1 MVDILFPTSEV
12 SDMLPNQMV
21 KSLLGKMIRV
31 EMKGEEHELVGR
43 LEGVDEY
50 MNLFLTNAME
60 CKGNEK
66 IRNLGEIILRGNNVV
81 LIRPE

>member
-1 MVDILFPTSEV
+1 
-12 SDMLPNQMV
+12 MLPNQMV

-60 CKGNEK
+60 CKGDEK

>member
-1 MVDILFPTSEV
+1 
-12 SDMLPNQMV
+12 MLPNQMV
-21 KSLLGKMIRV
+21 RSLLGKMIRV

-60 CKGNEK
+60 CKRDEK

>member
-1 MVDILFPTSEV
+1 VVDILFPTSEV

>member
-1 MVDILFPTSEV
+1 
-12 SDMLPNQMV
+12 
-21 KSLLGKMIRV
+21 
-31 EMKGEEHELVGR
+31 R

-60 CKGNEK
+60 CKGDEK

>member
-1 MVDILFPTSEV
+1 
-12 SDMLPNQMV
+12 MLPNQMV

>member
-1 MVDILFPTSEV
+1 
-12 SDMLPNQMV
+12 MV
-21 KSLLGKMIRV
+21 KSLIGKVIRV

-60 CKGNEK
+60 YKGDEK
-66 IRNLGEIILRGNNVV
+66 LRNLGEIVLRGNNVV
-81 LIRPE
+81 IIKPQE